1 MANFFEDNEDLR
13 FQLDHLD
20 LDEVI
25 ELIEDDF
32 AEADRYEYAPRNAED
47 ARDGYRQ
54 VLRMLGELTA
64 EEIAPLAPEVDEE
77 GAGYEDGR
85 VTYAQGTVRALE
97 LLSQADLMGF
107 TLPRPYG
114 GLNFPTTIY
123 CMAVEMV
130 ARADASLMNVFG
142 LQDIADTIEEFADEE
157 IKAEYLPR
165 FSAGEVT
172 GAMILT
178 EPDAG
183 SDLQAVRVKAEYD
196 EESGFWRL
204 NGVKRFITNGC
215 ADVSLVLARSE
226 PRSTDGRG
234 LSLFL
239 CDRDETMRIRR
250 IENKMGIHGS
260 PTCEIQFNGTKG
272 ILIGRRRMGLI
283 RYVMALMNRAR
294 LGVACQA
301 LGIAEAAY
309 NEALRYAGE
318 REQFRRKIIEFPAV
332 YEMLVDMRV
341 AIEAARTLTYHTA
354 IVVDL
359 KKGLERKLAK
369 LEKPPRELRDRLKYY
384 TGLAGM
390 LTPMTKYVAS
400 ETANRVAY
408 DAVQVHGGPG
418 FMREFNVERH
428 YRDARIT
435 SIYEG
440 TTQLQIVAAIGGVLT
455 RTLDP
460 EFDRFASQ
468 EYDPSVRNLV
478 EEVDTARKRLGEVV
492 DRIHERDD
500 RDFTSFYARRA
511 VDIAVDIYVA
521 YRLLQDAGASERK
534 KLIARKFVADAL
546 PRIALNASHVL
557 SGDMTTIEDHGRMLG
572 IA

>member
-107 TLPRPYG
+107 TLPRRYG

-183 SDLQAVRVKAEYD
+183 SDLQAVRVNAEYD

-492 DRIHERDD
+492 DRIRERDD

>member
-1 MANFFEDNEDLR
+1 MANFFEDNEDIR
-13 FQLDHLD
+13 FHLDHLD
-20 LDEVI
+20 LAEVI
-25 ELIEDDF
+25 ALLEDDF
-32 AEADRYEYAPRNAED
+32 AEADRYEYAPRNTED

-54 VLRMLGELTA
+54 VLHMLGEMAA

-77 GAGYEDGR
+77 GARYENGG
-85 VTYAQGTVRALE
+85 VTYAGGTARALE
-97 LLSQADLMGF
+97 LLSQADLMGL
-107 TLPRPYG
+107 TLPREYE

-142 LQDIADTIEEFADEE
+142 LQDIADTIDEFAEEE
-157 IKAEYLPR
+157 IKAQYLPR
-165 FSAGEVT
+165 FSVGEVT

-183 SDLQAVRVKAEYD
+183 SDLQAVQVKAEYD
-196 EESGFWRL
+196 EENDLWRL
-204 NGVKRFITNGC
+204 SGVKRFITNGC

-226 PRSTDGRG
+226 PGTMDGRG

-239 CDRDETMRIRR
+239 CERDETVQIRR

-260 PTCEIQFNGTKG
+260 PTCEIQFNETKG

-309 NEALRYAGE
+309 NEALKYARE

-332 YEMLVDMRV
+332 YEMLVNMRT
-341 AIEAARTLTYHTA
+341 AIQSARALTYHTA
-354 IVVDL
+354 VVVDM
-359 KKGLERKLAK
+359 KKGLERQLAK
-369 LEKPPRELRDRLKYY
+369 MEKPSREMKDRLKYY
-384 TGLAGM
+384 TGLAGV
-390 LTPMTKYVAS
+390 LTPMAKYVAS
-400 ETANRVAY
+400 EMANRVAY
-408 DAVQVHGGPG
+408 DAVQVHGGTG

-440 TTQLQIVAAIGGVLT
+440 TSQLQVVAAIGGVLT

-460 EFDRFASQ
+460 EFDRFARRP
-468 EYDPSVRNLV
+468 YDPSVRDLV
-478 EEVDTARKRLGEVV
+478 EQVTAARKRLDAVV
-492 DRIHERDD
+492 DAIHERDD
-500 RDFTSFYARRA
+500 RDFTAFHARRI
-511 VDIAVDIYVA
+511 VDIAVDIYIS
-521 YRLLQDAGASERK
+521 YRLLGDADEDERRQ
-534 KLIARKFVADAL
+534 LIARKFVSDAI
-546 PRIALNASHVL
+546 PRIEMNATYVL
-557 SGDMTTIEDHGRMLG
+557 SGDTTTIEAHEKILE
-572 IA
+572 IS